1 MSVKNIGL
9 TPRITGAA
17 GLMSLFKN
25 FAQETLRIR
34 LNKYVQVTV
43 EFSADLKYSM
53 TDTVKVMSQRIIND
67 SKEIFFLCIF

>member
-1 MSVKNIGL
+1 
-9 TPRITGAA
+9 
-17 GLMSLFKN
+17 MSLFKN
-25 FAQETLRIR
+25 FAQTTLRIH

-67 SKEIFFLCIF
+67 SKEILFFFIP